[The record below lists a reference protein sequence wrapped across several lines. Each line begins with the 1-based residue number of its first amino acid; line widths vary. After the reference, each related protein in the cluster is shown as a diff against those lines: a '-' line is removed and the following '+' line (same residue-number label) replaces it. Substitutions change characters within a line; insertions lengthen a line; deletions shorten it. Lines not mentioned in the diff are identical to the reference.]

1 MEANNKIADLFVR
14 RMRLEMLS
22 KEVRV
27 RFKTSGCY
35 VATFGVKQYQGIF
48 LMNIGITPINQ
59 FCIHHETIPIST
71 GYTHSFHSGLMWIV
85 YIGMSQN

>member
-35 VATFGVKQYQGIF
+35 VATFGVKQCQVIF
-48 LMNIGITPINQ
+48 LMNIHANKSV
-59 FCIHHETIPIST
+59 CIHHETIPIST

-85 YIGMSQN
+85 YIGISQN

>member
-59 FCIHHETIPIST
+59 FAFTTKPYRFRLAI
-71 GYTHSFHSGLMWIV
+71 LIV
-85 YIGMSQN
+85 FIVV